1 MPILPSSPSH
11 LFTQVGN
18 TWTKGMPRGALD
30 GESGEAIMPGI
41 CKECHRS
48 HCNERHQFVGGGTF
62 APSPAAGGAFVVRRS
77 VERRGVRSLCGVGR

>member
-1 MPILPSSPSH
+1 
-11 LFTQVGN
+11 
-18 TWTKGMPRGALD
+18 
-30 GESGEAIMPGI
+30 MPGI